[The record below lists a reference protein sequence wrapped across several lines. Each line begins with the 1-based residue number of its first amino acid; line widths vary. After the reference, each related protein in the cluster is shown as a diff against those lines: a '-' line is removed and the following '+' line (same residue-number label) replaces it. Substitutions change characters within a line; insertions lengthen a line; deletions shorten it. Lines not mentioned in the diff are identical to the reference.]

1 MHGEHSN
8 IMATIEALHGLDV
21 DPFGRD
27 AATIRAAITGPVCD
41 GGFEGGDHGA
51 KTVDR
56 SGGEDV
62 TTGDQ
67 PLVAPGVS
75 AEVKSAVDELGGLVK
90 TRFEELREQAAKG
103 DPEARANIE
112 RLFERMQAVEEA
124 GAKAARAVRA
134 KWAADEHVE
143 RKSELLE
150 RIGLAPA
157 TPEAKDAWSQ
167 ALRFGTADMDR
178 EQKSLLL
185 GLGKTDDLRALIVAH
200 REGKSVMTVGNQAT
214 GGFLAPAELVAGIE
228 KGIVDLDPIRELA
241 RVRQTSS
248 NAVRITVRTALGSG
262 AQWETETSTTTRGD
276 GPRFGRIE
284 IPVHKL
290 RSWVTIST
298 EDLEDPVYDMEAEL
312 REAASLDFALTEGE
326 AFCIGDGDKKPEGM
340 WFDDRVQSVASGSAS
355 AITEEQ
361 LRRIAYGIHEQ
372 YARQATWL
380 MRRAT
385 LLDIALLK
393 DGQNNY
399 VYNPGI
405 TGTVVIPTILTR
417 PVREVPHAPAVGA
430 GASPIL
436 FGDIRRFYTIVDR
449 VGVTVKRDEFSN
461 GAAEN
466 DDVNFW
472 TRKRTGGQV
481 VDPNAAVKGRVAT
494 S

>member
-1 MHGEHSN
+1 MGDHSN
-8 IMATIEALHGLDV
+8 IMATIEALSGVKV
-21 DPFGRD
+21 DAFGRD
-27 AATIRAAITGPVCD
+27 AATISAGITGPRCE
-41 GGFEGGDHGA
+41 GEFEGGDHGA
-51 KTVDR
+51 EFVDR
-56 SGGEDV
+56 SGGKDASID
-62 TTGDQ
+62 GQ
-67 PLVAPGVS
+67 PLVGTGVS
-75 AEVKSAVDELGGLVK
+75 AEVKAAVDELGGLVN
-90 TRFEELREQAAKG
+90 TRFKELRDEAAKG
-103 DPEARANIE
+103 DPEARAQLERVFE
-112 RLFERMQAVEEA
+112 RLTTLEET
-124 GAKAARAVRA
+124 GAKAAREVRHR
-134 KWAADEHVE
+134 WAANDEVE

-157 TPEAKDAWSQ
+157 TQEAKDAWSH
-167 ALRFGTADMDR
+167 ALRFGTADMEADA
-178 EQKSLLL
+178 KSLLL
-185 GLGKTDDLRALIVAH
+185 GIGKTDDLRALIHAH

-214 GGFLAPAELVAGIE
+214 GGFLAPAELVQGIE

-241 RVRQTSS
+241 RIRQTSS

-262 AQWETETSTTTRGD
+262 AAWETETSTTTRGE
-276 GPRFGRIE
+276 GPRYGRIE

-290 RSWVTIST
+290 RSWVTISQ

-340 WFDDRVQSVASGSAS
+340 WFDDRVDHVVSGSAA
-355 AITEEQ
+355 AITEEM
-361 LRRIAYGIHEQ
+361 LRRMAYGIHEQ

-380 MRRAT
+380 LRRAT

-405 TGTVVIPTILTR
+405 TGTVVIPTILSR

-430 GASPIL
+430 GAFPVL

-481 VDPNAAVKGRVAT
+481 VDPNAAVKGKCAT

>member
-1 MHGEHSN
+1 MNGEHSN
-8 IMATIEALHGLDV
+8 IMATIEDLRGLDV

-27 AATIRAAITGPVCD
+27 AATIRANIVGPVMD
-41 GGFEGGDHGA
+41 GAFEGGDHGA
-51 KTVDR
+51 RTVDR
-56 SGGEDV
+56 NGGEDV
-62 TTGDQ
+62 TIEGQ
-67 PLVAPGVS
+67 PLVGAGVS
-75 AEVKSAVDELGGLVK
+75 AEVKAAVDELGGLVG
-90 TRFEELREQAAKG
+90 TRFNELREQIAGG
-103 DPEARANIE
+103 DTDARKNIE
-112 RLFERMQAVEEA
+112 DLFERMKAVEEA
-124 GAKAARAVRA
+124 GAKAARAVRQR
-134 KWAADEHVE
+134 WAANEDAE

-157 TPEAKDAWSQ
+157 TQEAKDAWSH
-167 ALRFGTADMDR
+167 ALRFGTEDMDAGA
-178 EQKSLLL
+178 KSLLL
-185 GLGKTDDLRALIVAH
+185 GIGKTDDLRSLIHAH
-200 REGKSVMTVGNQAT
+200 QQGKSVMTVGNAAT
-214 GGFLAPAELVAGIE
+214 GGFLAPAELVAGIV

-241 RVRQTSS
+241 SVRQTSS

-262 AQWETETSTTTRGD
+262 AAWETETSTTTRGE
-276 GPRFGRIE
+276 GPRYGRIE

-290 RSWVTIST
+290 RSWVTISQ

-340 WFDDRVQSVASGSAS
+340 WFDDRLTKVNSGDADD
-355 AITEEQ
+355 ITEEQ
-361 LRRIAYGIHEQ
+361 LRRMAYGIHEQ
-372 YARQATWL
+372 YARNATWL

-385 LLDIALLK
+385 LLEVALLK

-417 PVREVPHAPAVGA
+417 PVREVPHAPALAA
-430 GASPIL
+430 GTSPIL
-436 FGDIRRFYTIVDR
+436 FGDIRRLYTIVDR

-481 VDPNAAVKGRVAT
+481 VDPNAAVKGKVST
-494 S
+494 